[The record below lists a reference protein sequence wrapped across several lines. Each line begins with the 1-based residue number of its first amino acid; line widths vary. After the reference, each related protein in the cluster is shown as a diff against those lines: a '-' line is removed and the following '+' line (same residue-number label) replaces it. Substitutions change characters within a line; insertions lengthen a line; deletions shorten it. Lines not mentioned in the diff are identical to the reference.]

1 MKYLK
6 IVCLLMIGMGTFSS
20 CSNENTDQKSN
31 EPTVATPTT
40 ESVYSDTSNVAKTE
54 EEPLAEGAKLMKST
68 DCYSCHNLDAT
79 LIGPSFKK
87 IAEKY
92 PNNKKNVEL
101 LCEKVIKG
109 GSGNWGQVPM
119 QAHPTLDKAEVEK
132 MVDYI
137 LSSK

>member
-1 MKYLK
+1 
-6 IVCLLMIGMGTFSS
+6 MIGMGTFSS
-20 CSNENTDQKSN
+20 CSNENADQKQN
-31 EPTVATPTT
+31 EPTVAAPTT
-40 ESVYSDTSNVAKTE
+40 ESIYNDTANVAKTE

-68 DCYSCHNLDAT
+68 DCYSCHSLDAT
-79 LIGPSFKK
+79 LIGPSFNK

-109 GSGNWGQVPM
+109 GSGNWGQLPM

>member
-6 IVCLLMIGMGTFSS
+6 VLCITIASFAAFSS
-20 CSNENTDQKSN
+20 CSNENTEQKSN
-31 EPTVATPTT
+31 EPSVTTPST
-40 ESVYSDTSNVAKTE
+40 ESVYSDTANVAKAE

-92 PNNKKNVEL
+92 PNNNKNVEL